1 MVPED
6 AETVRAIFARYVE
19 LGSIGPLAEDLDR
32 LSEAEAVKSGAEL
45 VGAQAAH

>member
-1 MVPED
+1 VVPED

-32 LSEAEAVKSGAEL
+32 LSEAEGKSGAEL